1 MQKVYTRIN
10 WENVP
15 SEATPINETNL
26 NRMDY
31 ALNEIDGRVVAF
43 DTSKAEQS
51 DLLQTLKTVSYDSTT
66 GVFTFTLWNGTTITA
81 DLNIE
86 KIPVSFAM
94 DANGI
99 ITMTTSD
106 GSTYTADVG
115 SLIKTY
121 TFNDSTDIDFSV
133 TTDSSGNKTVTATIV
148 DGSVTASKLQP
159 NYLADIQTEVASA
172 QAYANSASGSAT
184 TAGNQALEA
193 EAWADGQKNGV
204 DVPSTAQQYHNNA
217 KYWAEQAQQ
226 AGSSGHTIVDE
237 NGTSYAQE
245 PNLQFV
251 GVKVSDDSTNNKTV
265 VTVWEHKTKAQWE
278 AMTPQEQANGNFIV
292 SGLGTTGDLKNN
304 YVSFTS
310 GDSSDADAT
319 SWTSVQPMAN
329 TDVFSTLF
337 NKISTMAKNVRYL
350 YKMVTELQTGHLNDA
365 SITASS
371 EKISITPQTGSAY
384 YPCYYIKV
392 GCVVYIYLALSDLTA
407 NTAST
412 ITTLPVGY
420 RPANSIVNIGRGK
433 DIDKFARFSIT
444 DGGVI
449 SVRTEDNRAFTAFSF
464 VV

>member
-1 MQKVYTRIN
+1 MHKVYTRIN

-66 GVFTFTLWNGTTITA
+66 GVFTFTFWNGTTVTA

-86 KIPVSFAM
+86 KIPVSFSM

-121 TFNDSTDIDFSV
+121 TFNDSTDIDFNV
-133 TTDSSGNKTVTATIV
+133 VTDSSGNKTVTATIV
-148 DGSVTASKLQP
+148 DGSVTARKLQP
-159 NYLADIQTEVASA
+159 NYLADIQAEVASA

-226 AGSSGHTIVDE
+226 ASGGGHIIVDE
-237 NGTSYAQE
+237 NGTPYPSQS
-245 PNLQFV
+245 NLQFV
-251 GVKVSDDSTNNKTV
+251 NASVSNDSANNATV
-265 VTVWEHKTKAQWE
+265 VTISNDSSQNTVTYTSGDDDDTNITPSTGWTTVAK
-278 AMTPQEQANGNFIV
+278 MTSAETLTSLFNKV
-292 SGLGTTGDLKNN
+292 STMFKNTRWLFKMLGTTPIPSACGTDITSAISYLNTTLAGKNDTITHKAAYGPSGTLTTTAGVYTTVISPVN
-304 YVSFTS
+304 LGAGTYIAIGHCDYEVTYTRIFSSGALELNRPYGNVVFGVFTFSSTRTVQMDVYS
-310 GDSSDADAT
+310 GSSLT
-319 SWTSVQPMAN
+319 V
-329 TDVFSTLF
+329 
-337 NKISTMAKNVRYL
+337 
-350 YKMVTELQTGHLNDA
+350 
-365 SITASS
+365 
-371 EKISITPQTGSAY
+371 
-384 YPCYYIKV
+384 
-392 GCVVYIYLALSDLTA
+392 TA
-407 NTAST
+407 NKCGMLFIKIA
-412 ITTLPVGY
+412 
-420 RPANSIVNIGRGK
+420 
-433 DIDKFARFSIT
+433 
-444 DGGVI
+444 
-449 SVRTEDNRAFTAFSF
+449 
-464 VV
+464 